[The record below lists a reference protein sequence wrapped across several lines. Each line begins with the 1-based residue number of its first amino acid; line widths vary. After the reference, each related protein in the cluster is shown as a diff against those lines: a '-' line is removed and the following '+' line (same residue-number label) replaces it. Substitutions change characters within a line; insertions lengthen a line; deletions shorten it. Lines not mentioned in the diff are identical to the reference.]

1 MNERGLKVAILLA
14 TFNGE
19 KYLLDQLKSL
29 ESQKDVT
36 LSVFANDDGSTDQT
50 QSILNAWF
58 KKGVI
63 KEITYTNGV
72 GSTKAF
78 SKLLE
83 KNHDFDYIAFCDQ
96 DDIWESTKLVD
107 LIREMDS
114 INTQIP
120 QLAFSRRTFIDS
132 KNSVIGSS
140 KRLSK
145 APSFANALVENIAP
159 GNTILLNREAA
170 KLVNV
175 FFTNS
180 ICHYDSFTYLIISA
194 FGRCIFVDKAL
205 VRYRIHSENSIGLR
219 KFDIRSTRASILC
232 YIRHWQILDE
242 SRHKVVEEDVK
253 AILNSHLNILEE
265 KRTIPL
271 LWSIFMLRVIRQSR
285 FDTYMFKIILFFVLR
300 KIN

>member
-1 MNERGLKVAILLA
+1 MNERGPKVAILLA

-19 KYLLDQLKSL
+19 KYLLGQLKSL

-50 QSILNAWF
+50 QKILNAWF
-58 KKGVI
+58 EKGVI

-78 SKLLE
+78 QKLLE
-83 KNHDFDYIAFCDQ
+83 KNHDFEYIAFCDQ
-96 DDIWESTKLVD
+96 DDVWESNKLID

-114 INTQIP
+114 IKTKFP

-132 KNSVIGSS
+132 KNNVIGSS
-140 KRLSK
+140 KKLRK

-159 GNTILLNREAA
+159 GNTILLNKEAA
-170 KLVNV
+170 TLVNLC
-175 FFTNS
+175 FTNET
-180 ICHYDSFTYLIISA
+180 CHYDSFTYLIISA

-219 KFDIRSTRASILC
+219 KFDIKSTKASIIC
-232 YIRHWQILDE
+232 YIRQWQILDA
-242 SRHKVVEEDVK
+242 SRHKVLEDENK

-271 LWSIFMLRVIRQSR
+271 LRSIYMLRVIRQSR
-285 FDTYMFKIILFFVLR
+285 FDTYIFKIILFFVLR